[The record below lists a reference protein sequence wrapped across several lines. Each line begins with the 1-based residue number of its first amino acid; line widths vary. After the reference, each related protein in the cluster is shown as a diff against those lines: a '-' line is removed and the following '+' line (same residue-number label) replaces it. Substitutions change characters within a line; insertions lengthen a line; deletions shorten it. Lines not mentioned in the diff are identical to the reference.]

1 MKLLYKGWNS
11 SINNIL
17 NQQGE
22 RLIEV
27 MHAIIQGLGVWEE
40 PAGRR
45 KEEPGA
51 FRQRRSQPTSKVPKP
66 FLIHF
71 IDIYTNT
78 CVYTPTIPA
87 PGTLLGKLAN

>member
-1 MKLLYKGWNS
+1 ML
-11 SINNIL
+11 
-17 NQQGE
+17 
-22 RLIEV
+22 LIEV

-87 PGTLLGKLAN
+87 PGTLLGKLSQLI